1 MSNKLNDIDTTLYRG
16 ILELVPNLNTFLIKN
31 NILFEYILC
40 LNDYNRSNRSKIPFN
55 HFNISMEPN
64 SVITWSFDWA
74 SENNMLINN
83 GIDPVEWRA
92 FHADFYTNYYLYNN
106 ITFNN
111 IRMI

>member
-1 MSNKLNDIDTTLYRG
+1 MSNELNGIDTTLYRE
-16 ILELVPNLNTFLIKN
+16 ILKLVPNLNTFLIKN

-40 LNDYNRSNRSKIPFN
+40 LNDYNRSNRTKMPFN
-55 HFNISMEPN
+55 HSNINREPN

-74 SENNMLINN
+74 LENIMLINN
-83 GIDPVEWRA
+83 GIDRVEWRA